1 MPPSVS
7 VTFPSSFSSLRAPHE
22 GALPSVDSDSSGP
35 GPCGSDSASSA
46 DVRSKLAADKAPSRG
61 QCSAGED
68 RFSQAD
74 SSISSQSAAQKSI
87 SPTHPYPTPP
97 ASLPSSSEGLPYH
110 KHRSG
115 TRSGPAPSS
124 SSSTIPPTSST
135 TKPSEPDSLMAPSK
149 VSEGSS
155 QSCPDHQTNPHPEPP
170 AQAPQSIPS
179 QLSDP
184 TDSQASGKWFTFD
197 GIKELTRGVF
207 KSGPPT
213 PTRALS
219 AAQPSHQESKGS
231 HSGSSNDGAEK
242 SGTQT
247 PRGSATGAQAPV
259 PKGRLTIKI
268 PEARGLK
275 KSRDP
280 YVVVVFQRSELIS
293 GGPRALEGE
302 EDDHLSVG
310 TPGMGGV
317 AIQRQ
322 GSDSGRPPVSIPM
335 RSRQSS
341 NTSAT
346 EPKPLRNRSARTS
359 FTNPKWDAEALL

>member
-7 VTFPSSFSSLRAPHE
+7 AAFSSSFPSLRAPLE
-22 GALPSVDSDSSGP
+22 GALPSVDCSSSGP

-46 DVRSKLAADKAPSRG
+46 DVRSKLSADKASSRS

-68 RFSQAD
+68 RFSQEE
-74 SSISSQSAAQKSI
+74 SSNSYQSDAQKSI

-97 ASLPSSSEGLPYH
+97 ASLPSSSEGSPYH

-115 TRSGPAPSS
+115 TRSGPSPSS
-124 SSSTIPPTSST
+124 SSSTTPPAST
-135 TKPSEPDSLMAPSK
+135 TKPSEPASLMAPSK

-155 QSCPDHQTNPHPEPP
+155 QSCPDHQTNPNPEPP
-170 AQAPQSIPS
+170 AQPPHTISS
-179 QLSDP
+179 LLSDP

-302 EDDHLSVG
+302 EDDHLGVG